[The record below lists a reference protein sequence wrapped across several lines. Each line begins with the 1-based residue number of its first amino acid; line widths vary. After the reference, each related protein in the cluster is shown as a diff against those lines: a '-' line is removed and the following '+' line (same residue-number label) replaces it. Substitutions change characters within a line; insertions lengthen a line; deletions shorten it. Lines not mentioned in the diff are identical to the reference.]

1 MSVRREMRALVV
13 EGLVLAVE
21 VLVRVE
27 GVDAAGRVG
36 SSLVGVAVDRT
47 GAIGLSS
54 TVPGVFAALDES
66 SAATCGFN
74 GVRKGDLNGL
84 CKVRVALS
92 RRRRFAAGVDME
104 GVVSAIEG

>member
-21 VLVRVE
+21 ALARVE
-27 GVDAAGRVG
+27 GVDAAGRARSG
-36 SSLVGVAVDRT
+36 FVGVAVDCT
-47 GAIGLSS
+47 GTTWLSS

-66 SAATCGFN
+66 SAAICGFN

-92 RRRRFAAGVDME
+92 RRRRFVAGVDMD
-104 GVVSAIEG
+104 GVVSAVEG